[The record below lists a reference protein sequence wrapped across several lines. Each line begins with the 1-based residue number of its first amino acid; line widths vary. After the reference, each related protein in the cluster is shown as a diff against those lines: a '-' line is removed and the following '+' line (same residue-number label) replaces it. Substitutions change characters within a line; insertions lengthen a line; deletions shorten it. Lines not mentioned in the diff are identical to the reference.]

1 MKKLVIIGASGH
13 GKVIADI
20 WNTYGQGGEL
30 TKEDIIKCNIF
41 THPTV
46 MMRRGY

>member
-1 MKKLVIIGASGH
+1 MQEF
-13 GKVIADI
+13 

-41 THPTV
+41 YTPNSDDA
-46 MMRRGY
+46 